1 MNTLESIFE
10 ELKLVVNNPKI
21 YLANYFDEIRCQIDI
36 ECQLYLNRPNLSIK
50 ENLLAIEQQSQLIY
64 EVDIFEQK
72 CLMNLKTTT
81 TTTQANQTNL
91 ELLDT
96 RLQSLNVENKDAV
109 SKLDKDIHSVFYS
122 SQKLLFMNKGII
134 FLNIANYKKFLQF
147 RCFTHQQILFGLLFI
162 IEDDFLLFSAK
173 FQHILE

>member
-1 MNTLESIFE
+1 MNKLESIFE
-10 ELKLVVNNPKI
+10 ELKLIVNNPKI
-21 YLANYFDEIRCQIDI
+21 YLANYFDDIRCQIDI
-36 ECQLYLNRPNLSIK
+36 ECQLYLNSPNLSIK
-50 ENLLAIEQQSQLIY
+50 DNGLAIEQQSQLIY

-72 CLMNLKTTT
+72 CIVNLKTT

-96 RLQSLNVENKDAV
+96 RLQSLNFENKDAV
-109 SKLDKDIHSVFYS
+109 SKLERDIHSAFYS

>member
-1 MNTLESIFE
+1 MNKLESILE
-10 ELKLVVNNPKI
+10 ELKLIVNNPKI
-21 YLANYFDEIRCQIDI
+21 YLANYLDDIRCQIDI
-36 ECQLYLNRPNLSIK
+36 ECQLYLNSPNLAMRD
-50 ENLLAIEQQSQLIY
+50 ERLAIEQQLQLIY

-81 TTTQANQTNL
+81 TQANQTNL

-96 RLQSLNVENKDAV
+96 RLQSLNFENRDAI
-109 SKLDKDIHSVFYS
+109 SEIKKDIHSAFYS

-134 FLNIANYKKFLQF
+134 FLNITNYKKFLQF
-147 RCFTHQQILFGLLFI
+147 RSFTQQKILFGLLFI